1 MDLSKS
7 GLTVT
12 MKMVN
17 KLKRLI
23 SKKSAEKEIS
33 TQTIADLQDE
43 LRLLQE
49 RHELIL
55 QNNKYWKKQAKKYK
69 KLVIKFLQKQYKFK

>member
-1 MDLSKS
+1 
-7 GLTVT
+7 

-23 SKKSAEKEIS
+23 SKKSAEKVIS

-43 LRLLQE
+43 LRILQA
-49 RHELIL
+49 RHELVL
-55 QNNKYWKKQAKKYK
+55 QNNRYWKKQAKKYR
-69 KLVIKFLQKQYKFK
+69 KLCAKMLERQVFNK